1 MIEWNNLDAKI
12 FEKSNQTFW
21 EKYNKI
27 PDLERLETEFK
38 AETGNLC
45 IYCVINLYCHHF
57 GTFVMTNVAISVAF
71 PVYVAFPGHKN

>member
-1 MIEWNNLDAKI
+1 MKHQFENHFKDLKTKMIEWNNLDAKI

-38 AETGNLC
+38 VETGTS
-45 IYCVINLYCHHF
+45 I
-57 GTFVMTNVAISVAF
+57 TFVFIALLIFINTFLVCL
-71 PVYVAFPGHKN
+71 

>member
-38 AETGNLC
+38 VETGTST
-45 IYCVINLYCHHF
+45 
-57 GTFVMTNVAISVAF
+57 TFVFIALLIFINTIL
-71 PVYVAFPGHKN
+71 VYL

>member
-38 AETGNLC
+38 AETGTS
-45 IYCVINLYCHHF
+45 I
-57 GTFVMTNVAISVAF
+57 TFVFIAL
-71 PVYVAFPGHKN
+71 PY

>member
-1 MIEWNNLDAKI
+1 MKHQFENHFKDLKTKMIEWNNLDAKI

-38 AETGNLC
+38 AETGTS
-45 IYCVINLYCHHF
+45 I
-57 GTFVMTNVAISVAF
+57 TFVFIALLIFINTILVCL
-71 PVYVAFPGHKN
+71 

>member
-12 FEKSNQTFW
+12 FEESNKTFW

-38 AETGNLC
+38 AETGTS
-45 IYCVINLYCHHF
+45 I
-57 GTFVMTNVAISVAF
+57 TFVFIALLIFINTILVRL
-71 PVYVAFPGHKN
+71 